1 MNENENMKKHTAQ
14 NMKTVK
20 AFLTSKLHEQIS
32 SGMMH
37 LKYPLLLIE
46 KSNLCSGGSGFPLSY
61 LNGHLRYVRRHIS
74 ILKCASASLN
84 KTFPSFLP
92 TSVSWLTYHRLW
104 YVIPVCGKMPQRW
117 LPVYN
122 KCSVLPP
129 WHWVKNHP
137 IFDIQYPTTYDVPAE
152 TLNKT
157 NGNW

>member
-14 NMKTVK
+14 NMKTVQ
-20 AFLTSKLHEQIS
+20 AFVTSKLHEQIS

-104 YVIPVCGKMPQRW
+104 YVIPGCGKYPKDGF
-117 LPVYN
+117 LYITNVA
-122 KCSVLPP
+122 CFL
-129 WHWVKNHP
+129 H
-137 IFDIQYPTTYDVPAE
+137 DIELKITQYLTSSIQLLTMFQ
-152 TLNKT
+152 LRR
-157 NGNW
+157 